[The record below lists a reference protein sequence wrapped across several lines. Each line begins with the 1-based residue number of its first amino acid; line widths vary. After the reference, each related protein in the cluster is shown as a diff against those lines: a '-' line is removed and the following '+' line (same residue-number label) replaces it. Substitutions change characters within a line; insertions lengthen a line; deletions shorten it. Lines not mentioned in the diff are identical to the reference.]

1 MSCGAAFLV
10 ERFTVPRYSPAT
22 ELAYLKSRLCGASIT
37 KDGVLEDRSSDNAFQ
52 GFFRTCANKFMLGGD
67 NANGEQHVEA
77 ADMANTEAVIMEFL
91 RRGTICAK
99 NLPGRGRG
107 NARRGR
113 DGSRRRDNQTPR
125 YRDGSDAAAESSKDG
140 ATDLALEKN
149 GCEPL
154 RARRW
159 RRSRRM
165 PFGGARAERWTLLH
179 GLRPRSALAVLE
191 MEHRAPLRMPISSL
205 LLTRHHG
212 IAGVI
217 EEVDV
222 PGRSATVAAE
232 NFSRIAT
239 VCAGHLGADVGR
251 ADSTARRSR
260 VFLTDVLQHY
270 HVNSSGSQ
278 RARCSTDAPRQ

>member
-52 GFFRTCANKFMLGGD
+52 GFFRTCANKFML
-67 NANGEQHVEA
+67 A

-125 YRDGSDAAAESSKDG
+125 YRDGSDATAESSKDG

-149 GCEPL
+149 GRVSTEAPEL
-154 RARRW
+154 RIFDA
-159 RRSRRM
+159 
-165 PFGGARAERWTLLH
+165 
-179 GLRPRSALAVLE
+179 
-191 MEHRAPLRMPISSL
+191 AP
-205 LLTRHHG
+205 
-212 IAGVI
+212 A
-217 EEVDV
+217 
-222 PGRSATVAAE
+222 ATVAAE